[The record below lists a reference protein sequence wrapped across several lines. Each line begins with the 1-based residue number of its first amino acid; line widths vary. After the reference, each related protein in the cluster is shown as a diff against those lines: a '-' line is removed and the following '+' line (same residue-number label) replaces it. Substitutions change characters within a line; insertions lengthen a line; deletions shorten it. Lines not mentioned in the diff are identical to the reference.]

1 MQILNDHNV
10 VREQYKSD
18 NNLNTRISIHKKYS
32 TNKTGFGN
40 WIYSHYDFH
49 YDTKILE
56 LGCGTGDMW
65 KEKLHLLREGIQ
77 LYLTD
82 ISEEMIASAKKTL
95 GEHSNISYGI
105 TDIESINYESGFF
118 DRVIANMML
127 YHIPDPD
134 KGLSEVKRVMSDKG
148 YFYCATYGENGIV
161 SYIADLFS
169 EYKAED
175 TTNKSFTLQNGEEIL
190 KKHFSGVQR
199 YDYEDS
205 LAVTDIDDMLDYI
218 YSLKNMSAVAELSRE
233 DVRAVLEKNTIGG
246 VLNVPKEYGMFVCH
260 K

>member
-1 MQILNDHNV
+1 MLNDHNV

-82 ISEEMIASAKKTL
+82 ISGEMIVSAKKLWVSIPIFHTGSRIL
-95 GEHSNISYGI
+95 RLLI
-105 TDIESINYESGFF
+105 T
-118 DRVIANMML
+118 
-127 YHIPDPD
+127 
-134 KGLSEVKRVMSDKG
+134 K
-148 YFYCATYGENGIV
+148 
-161 SYIADLFS
+161 ADFL
-169 EYKAED
+169 
-175 TTNKSFTLQNGEEIL
+175 TG
-190 KKHFSGVQR
+190 
-199 YDYEDS
+199 
-205 LAVTDIDDMLDYI
+205 
-218 YSLKNMSAVAELSRE
+218 
-233 DVRAVLEKNTIGG
+233 
-246 VLNVPKEYGMFVCH
+246 
-260 K
+260 